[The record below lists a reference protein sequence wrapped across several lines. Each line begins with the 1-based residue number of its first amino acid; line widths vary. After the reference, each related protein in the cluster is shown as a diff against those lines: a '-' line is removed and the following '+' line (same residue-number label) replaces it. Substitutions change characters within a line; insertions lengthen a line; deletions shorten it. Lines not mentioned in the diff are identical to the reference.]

1 MSIQLN
7 KTHDAGR
14 RSWIESANAA
24 DCPFPIQNLPF
35 GVFKPRGRSG
45 PARGAIA
52 IGDAILDVSACAAA
66 FEGLAHAAAA
76 SCSVPDLNGLMSLG
90 PKAWSALRHQLSDLL
105 SVNNRHGRDVL
116 SSSLFDLN
124 GADMY
129 VPAKVHNF
137 TDFFASIDHAIN
149 AGRLFRPNQPL
160 LPNYKYVPVAYNG
173 RSSSIVVSGTAI
185 RRPRGQIMP
194 TGEVEP
200 NYGPCRQ
207 LDYEVELGIYLGA
220 KTDLGEPVRIEN
232 AWDHIFGFCVLND
245 WSARDIQSWE
255 YQPLG
260 PFLGKTFATSVSP
273 WIVTAEA
280 LLPFR
285 VPAMERPNGDPAP
298 LPHLYSSADQ
308 LEGGLDV
315 TLECSIQSREMRKRG
330 SGHIRLSRGST
341 RMLYWT
347 PAQMIAHQT
356 SNGCNLEVGDLLG
369 SGTVSGATPDSLGS
383 LLEITRRGA
392 NPIDLRGELRE
403 FLADGDDIEI
413 VGSCRREG
421 FASIGF
427 GACTGTIEPAAP
439 LVETGAMTQSV
450 PA

>member
-7 KTHDAGR
+7 KTHEADR
-14 RSWIESANAA
+14 RSWIESANAT

-35 GVFKPRGRSG
+35 GVFRPRGRSG
-45 PARGAIA
+45 TARGGIA
-52 IGDAILDVSACAAA
+52 IGDAILDISACTAA
-66 FEGLAHAAAA
+66 FDGLAHAAAA
-76 SCSVPDLNGLMSLG
+76 SCAASDLNGLMSLG
-90 PKAWSALRHQLSDLL
+90 PKAWSALRYQLSDLL
-105 SVNNRHGRDVL
+105 SVDNQRGRDLL
-116 SSSLFDLN
+116 SPCLFDLK
-124 GADMY
+124 GADLH
-129 VPAKVHNF
+129 VPAKVNNF
-137 TDFFASIDHAIN
+137 TDFFASIDHATN

-194 TGEVEP
+194 SGAVEP
-200 NYGPCRQ
+200 IYGPCRQ

-220 KTDLGEPVRIEN
+220 KTDLGAPVRIDN

-285 VPAMERPNGDPAP
+285 VSAFERPNGDPGP
-298 LPHLYSSADQ
+298 LPHLYCTADQ
-308 LEGGLDV
+308 REGAVDV
-315 TLECSIQSREMRKRG
+315 TLECSIRSRQMRSCG
-330 SGHIRLSRGST
+330 SDRIRLSRGST
-341 RMLYWT
+341 KTLYWT

-392 NPIDLRGELRE
+392 NPLDLLGELRE

-413 VGSCRREG
+413 VGSCQREG

-427 GACTGTIEPAAP
+427 GACTGTIAP
-439 LVETGAMTQSV
+439 TGPIAEAGAISRTV